1 MHDRQLSSCEG
12 VYNAEQLMSGASNL
26 QAHIG
31 QSRTV
36 KPVKAAQVNV
46 SQSSMIRSS
55 RLMIIYKV
63 VMRMFT
69 TADIHMD

>member
-1 MHDRQLSSCEG
+1 MQ
-12 VYNAEQLMSGASNL
+12 NMSEASNM
-26 QAHIG
+26 QARIG
-31 QSRTV
+31 QPRTV
-36 KPVKAAQVNV
+36 KPVKVAQVNV